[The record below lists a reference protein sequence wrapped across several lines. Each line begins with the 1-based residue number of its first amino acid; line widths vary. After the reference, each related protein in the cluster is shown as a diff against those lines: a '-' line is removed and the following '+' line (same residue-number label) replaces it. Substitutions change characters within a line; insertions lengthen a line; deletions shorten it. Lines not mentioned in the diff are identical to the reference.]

1 VGQYALFQTEL
12 YIPPP
17 VIGGRIPKNAFGNL
31 DVYVPSMVP
40 PGAVHI
46 RSLEAKNAARLLN
59 IDYADA
65 VTGFQFKGRHGTAV
79 INGIVVATEFQE
91 AIEAVIGGFADAR
104 SEALEEHL
112 SSEALRMWKRFFH
125 GLRIVDRLKGYRKSG
140 DVDEEDRYVDEEF
153 EKELADEDLQRQIEE
168 EMELYEESETGD
180 GGGGFLIDHDEEHA
194 IPTVRSYF
202 RHDDSNDADDPDESG
217 GLLPQNHDEGTS
229 LLRRN
234 SSFGLEHFQLP
245 AEFHRTPNLG
255 SDDGGF
261 LPSARKSGGDLVDGD
276 LGGGFASE
284 HNEGGGFLSDPD
296 EGGCFLPGSDNEEP
310 ATPRIDPVPL
320 VAESSRAVIEKPLVS
335 KEENLSNLA
344 TSGMDS
350 IAPTPPSEEN
360 INKQDAMM
368 DGAHHNSPTREPGQ
382 YTTQPPAECEHE
394 EISPSPA
401 PEWERG
407 SSFDESMPLEDPDD
421 EDAEPEWLL

>member
-79 INGIVVATEFQE
+79 INGIIIACEYEE
-91 AIEAVIGGFADAR
+91 AIEAVLDGFADAR
-104 SEALEEHL
+104 TDALEEHR
-112 SSEALRMWKRFFH
+112 SSEALRRWKRFFH

-140 DVDEEDRYVDEEF
+140 EGDEEDRFADEEF
-153 EKELADEDLQRQIEE
+153 ERELADEDLQKQIEE
-168 EMELYEESETGD
+168 EMELYEESDTGD
-180 GGGGFLIDHDEEHA
+180 GGGGFMFDQDEEPA
-194 IPTVRSYF
+194 MPTARS
-202 RHDDSNDADDPDESG
+202 RSGHDDVNVADDPVESG
-217 GLLPQNHDEGTS
+217 GFHPQDYDEGS
-229 LLRRN
+229 SFLRRN

-245 AEFHRTPNLG
+245 AEFHRTTKTE
-255 SDDGGF
+255 SEDGVF
-261 LPSARKSGGDLVDGD
+261 LPSDGD
-276 LGGGFASE
+276 LIAADEGGGYASEQHDGGGFVPDAD
-284 HNEGGGFLSDPD
+284 EGGGFLPASA
-296 EGGCFLPGSDNEEP
+296 GEEA
-310 ATPRIDPVPL
+310 ATPRIHSPPL
-320 VAESSRAVIEKPLVS
+320 AAESSRGVAQIARVSTKENQPLLVTTTTGYIARTAPVEVKAKP
-335 KEENLSNLA
+335 
-344 TSGMDS
+344 
-350 IAPTPPSEEN
+350 
-360 INKQDAMM
+360 QDAIMV
-368 DGAHHNSPTREPGQ
+368 DGNQ
-382 YTTQPPAECEHE
+382 NNTTQGPGPRRSPNAAQCEEHE
-394 EISPSPA
+394 EISPSTE